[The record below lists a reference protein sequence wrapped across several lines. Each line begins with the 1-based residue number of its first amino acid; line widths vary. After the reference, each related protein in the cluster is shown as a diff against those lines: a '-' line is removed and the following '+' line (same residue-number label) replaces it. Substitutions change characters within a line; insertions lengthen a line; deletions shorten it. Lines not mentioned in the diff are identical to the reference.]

1 MLAYDRRPEGVTAGV
16 SDAVDSMKPR
26 SLTEG
31 EDGEGAALTEGVGY
45 RGNRPCQ
52 TGRRSPR
59 PSPEGRLS
67 DRPCRSALL
76 DVAAPYPGRTHP
88 AITVCCVTGCRVAQ
102 WRAVVTLPGMPLI
115 APDHTFVPV
124 SAPWPTTLARA

>member
-45 RGNRPCQ
+45 RGSRPCQ
-52 TGRRSPR
+52 MGRRSSR

-67 DRPCRSALL
+67 DRPCRSSLL
-76 DVAAPYPGRTHP
+76 DVAAPYPGGTRPTV
-88 AITVCCVTGCRVAQ
+88 IVCCVTRCRVAQ
-102 WRAVVTLPGMPLI
+102 RRAVVTLSGP
-115 APDHTFVPV
+115 HR
-124 SAPWPTTLARA
+124 SAPFCTR